1 MKNLITASILLS
13 NDGFTLNTDILE
25 TNLINIVLLVAI
37 LFKVVGDA
45 LKASL
50 INRRQKIINDVNDA
64 EKRLV
69 NAKERLSEANTQLDQ
84 TKIAINKIQEEA
96 AITKRNFIKNYA
108 NRVLEEMVNQIKT
121 SSITGKLDRQRLV
134 DLTTYLVATSAIKF
148 VIKKIQNEL
157 SFDQH
162 VALIDKNIDRLPFE
176 I

>member
-69 NAKERLSEANTQLDQ
+69 NAKERLSEANTSLIDSRIQALFCLD
-84 TKIAINKIQEEA
+84 
-96 AITKRNFIKNYA
+96 
-108 NRVLEEMVNQIKT
+108 
-121 SSITGKLDRQRLV
+121 
-134 DLTTYLVATSAIKF
+134 
-148 VIKKIQNEL
+148 KKIDMISSQIL
-157 SFDQH
+157 GKIF
-162 VALIDKNIDRLPFE
+162 I
-176 I
+176 